1 MMTRAAY
8 LGTTAWICDGD
19 RQFFFLGGVSKVWCE
34 WLGLSFKVIVGS
46 GCGSDCIL
54 EGNIGTALFFSGFL
68 FFLFFFSFFPLRC
81 ASVVSLCL
89 KH

>member
-1 MMTRAAY
+1 M
-8 LGTTAWICDGD
+8 
-19 RQFFFLGGVSKVWCE
+19 WCE

-68 FFLFFFSFFPLRC
+68 FFLFFFLLPFALCECRF
-81 ASVVSLCL
+81 SLFEAL
-89 KH
+89 TKYLALLGGILSWGYTKN